1 LNICHFSG
9 RLTADCTQRYTQ
21 SGTPVSNFT
30 LAVETGYGDYKRTEF
45 IKCVLWKRE
54 NLVQY
59 LTKGKPVVVTAELQE
74 RKWQDQNG
82 NNRYTTEFVVQNL
95 EFQVGQGKQGDNQRQ
110 GQTEPQDNMPD
121 DNMGPAFPSEAEG
134 VDEAPF

>member
-1 LNICHFSG
+1 MNICHFSG

-45 IKCVLWKRE
+45 VKCVLWKRE

-74 RKWQDQNG
+74 RKWQDQNS
-82 NNRYTTEFVVQNL
+82 NNRYTTKFVVQSL
-95 EFQVGQGKQGDNQRQ
+95 EFQVGQNKQGGNQ
-110 GQTEPQDNMPD
+110 GQGQ
-121 DNMGPAFPSEAEG
+121 GQAESQEQEDPFAG
-134 VDEAPF
+134 EDSAPF